1 MRRRAASS
9 KAPAATKLPPRT
21 MIVVALL
28 EPVDGNRTL
37 TGSSVLF
44 VTDSASTVA
53 GVFSPP
59 PLVVFVSGTVG
70 ATIVLVVDCAVVV
83 SATVDDEVALVV
95 SGIDELDDEG
105 TDEDDGIDEDDDG
118 IDEAADDAGADD
130 GVDELAGADE
140 LEWGTELDELAGADE
155 LEWATELDDDEGTDD
170 GVAQARPAPP
180 TATSITPPKSNVRV
194 VRLWPVDELGVYM
207 ARLVSDGRSPV

>member
-1 MRRRAASS
+1 M
-9 KAPAATKLPPRT
+9 
-21 MIVVALL
+21 VALL
-28 EPVDGNRTL
+28 EPVDGSCTV

-59 PLVVFVSGTVG
+59 RVVFVSGTVG

-83 SATVDDEVALVV
+83 AATVDDVVALVV

-105 TDEDDGIDEDDDG
+105 TDDDDGIDEDDDG
-118 IDEAADDAGADD
+118 IDEAGADD

-140 LEWGTELDELAGADE
+140 LEWATELDELAGADE
-155 LEWATELDDDEGTDD
+155 LEWATELDDEEGTDD
-170 GVAQARPAPP
+170 GVAHARPAPP
-180 TATSITPPKSNVRV
+180 TATSITPPKSNVRA
-194 VRLWPVDELGVYM
+194 VRLWLVDELGVYM